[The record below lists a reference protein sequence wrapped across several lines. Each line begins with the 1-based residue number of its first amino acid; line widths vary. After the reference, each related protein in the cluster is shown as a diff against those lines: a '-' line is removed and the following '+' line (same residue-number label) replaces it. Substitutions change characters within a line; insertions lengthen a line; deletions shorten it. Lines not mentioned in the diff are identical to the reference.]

1 MHPRDVAARMAPS
14 ARSLPLSLSRSME
27 KGRPRFPRR
36 FESCRFHVW
45 RPFFHQD
52 SPPTIRGLRD
62 PAARSERDG
71 DKCNGG
77 GGQGGD
83 EVQDGESRA
92 IRAHTHTHA
101 HTGYSSL
108 PSKSA
113 SHRGN
118 TPTATPSPAAA
129 PFPPPT
135 GLPPEPLTHPPTRRG
150 SKGVASAGGEWRSE

>member
-77 GGQGGD
+77 GD
-83 EVQDGESRA
+83 RGEMRYRTENRA
-92 IRAHTHTHA
+92 RYARTRTHTHTLGIPLYHRNQPRIA
-101 HTGYSSL
+101 EIHPL
-108 PSKSA
+108 PP
-113 SHRGN
+113 RL
-118 TPTATPSPAAA
+118 
-129 PFPPPT
+129 PPP
-135 GLPPEPLTHPPTRRG
+135 PPSHPQRVCHPNHSPTRPPDGGVRG
-150 SKGVASAGGEWRSE
+150 